1 MILSFR
7 TCSSFI
13 HLKSVF
19 PLRFLPFLLPFTP
32 FPRFFFLFSVRPPLF
47 RWFPLFPRRDA
58 FSFLPT
64 LADALAFRTR
74 SAREGVVV
82 RIITCTHPGCR
93 LRPRRCVKPGN
104 RFGTRNCGECRAGRL
119 RGTVPRRTC
128 VSQSSHHWQGT
139 AVIMP
144 VNFYNVALTEN

>member
-1 MILSFR
+1 MILSFH
-7 TCSSFI
+7 TWSSFI
-13 HLKSVF
+13 LKSVF
-19 PLRFLPFLLPFTP
+19 PLRLLPLLLPFTP
-32 FPRFFFLFSVRPPLF
+32 FRFSFSFFPPSLAFSTDPSSSLFYVWPPLF
-47 RWFPLFPRRDA
+47 RRFPLFPRRDA

-64 LADALAFRTR
+64 VADALAFRTR

-128 VSQSSHHWQGT
+128 VS
-139 AVIMP
+139 
-144 VNFYNVALTEN
+144 